1 VELHLQV
8 NNFSGPIEEFH
19 NASGTL
25 FQVDLSSNQ
34 LTGTIPTSFLELTAL
49 DSIDLGYNH
58 FTGTLNLSSYS
69 RLRSLTRFTASG
81 NSLVSIVGD
90 DRWTSGSSNSSISEL
105 AFASCGLTRL
115 PSVIRHLPFLSW
127 LDLSYNGIGGKIPDW
142 IWRNMSTWLDLSHN
156 MFTEVAQP
164 PAYTVISYIDL
175 SFNRLRGA
183 VPSPSF
189 LSASYLDY
197 SNNEFSSMLPSDFLT
212 LYGTAPSINLANNQL
227 GGTIPYAECDQFHY
241 EEKGG
246 EALRD
251 LDLSGNNFSGQVPPY
266 VLRGCNN
273 ALRVLNLRGNR
284 LEGTWPQEMDG
295 TCRLEAVDLHGN
307 QIRGRLPRWL
317 ANCKELN
324 GLDVGG
330 NNFVDSF
337 PSWLGNLPH
346 LRVLIL
352 RSNQFYG
359 PVKTVRKNHS
369 RSAYFSSLQ
378 IIDLAENGFTGV
390 LPPGLFYSLKTMAQ
404 ASTVH
409 KVREVTM
416 IGEQGD
422 TDIHQEPRT
431 PVEVAMKHQYMRML
445 EDQQLDL
452 VLIDLSNNRFSGS
465 IPRMVGNLTALH
477 VLNLSHNA
485 FTGEIPAELGH
496 LSQVESL
503 DLSWNHLTGEIPQSM
518 ASLTA
523 LEWLNLSY
531 NDLSGS
537 IPSGT
542 QFSTFPSSSFQGGNR
557 GLYGC
562 PLPVRCNL
570 TRPPSATKAPPPL
583 HVPSGESADH
593 RFQVIVLCLFVGSG
607 FGLGFA
613 LAIVLQ
619 VVCSRRGTRKWLCRA
634 N

>member
-1 VELHLQV
+1 
-8 NNFSGPIEEFH
+8 
-19 NASGTL
+19 
-25 FQVDLSSNQ
+25 
-34 LTGTIPTSFLELTAL
+34 
-49 DSIDLGYNH
+49 
-58 FTGTLNLSSYS
+58 
-69 RLRSLTRFTASG
+69 
-81 NSLVSIVGD
+81 
-90 DRWTSGSSNSSISEL
+90 
-105 AFASCGLTRL
+105 
-115 PSVIRHLPFLSW
+115 
-127 LDLSYNGIGGKIPDW
+127 
-142 IWRNMSTWLDLSHN
+142 
-156 MFTEVAQP
+156 
-164 PAYTVISYIDL
+164 
-175 SFNRLRGA
+175 
-183 VPSPSF
+183 
-189 LSASYLDY
+189 
-197 SNNEFSSMLPSDFLT
+197 MLPGDFLT

-241 EEKGG
+241 EEQDS

-251 LDLSGNNFSGQVPPY
+251 LDLSGNNFSGEVPPY

-330 NNFVDSF
+330 NNFMDSF

-359 PVKTVRKNHS
+359 PVTTVTMDPHSHRKNHS

-378 IIDLAENGFTGV
+378 IIDLADNGFTGV
-390 LPPGLFYSLKTMAQ
+390 LPPGLFYSFKTMAQ

-409 KVREVTM
+409 KVREVTV
-416 IGEQGD
+416 IGEQGE
-422 TDIHQEPRT
+422 TDIHQEPRN
-431 PVEVAMKHQYMRML
+431 PVEVAMKQQYMRML

-452 VLIDLSNNRFSGS
+452 MLIDLSNNRFSGS
-465 IPRMVGNLTALH
+465 IPRTVGNLTALL
-477 VLNLSHNA
+477 VLNLSRNA
-485 FTGEIPAELGH
+485 FTGEIPAEIGR

-503 DLSWNHLTGEIPQSM
+503 DLSWNHLTGEIPQSL

-562 PLPVRCNL
+562 PLPVQCNL
-570 TRPPSATKAPPPL
+570 TRPPSAAKAPPPL
-583 HVPSGESADH
+583 HVPGGEPADH
-593 RFQVIVLCLFVGSG
+593 RSQVVVLCLFVGSG

-619 VVCSRRGTRKWLCRA
+619 VVCSRRGARKWLCRA